1 MNRKCM
7 YRTVDYILDNHDSV
21 KKASIE
27 VHKSLHVNSHCD
39 TAAKRINLNLECN
52 EEKQVSELFSVVL
65 RALERPILKYRLM
78 LLASD
83 FPKGKSKNWKKNRKV
98 MQMYLKSAKN
108 VLQ

>member
-1 MNRKCM
+1 M

-21 KKASIE
+21 KTASIDM
-27 VHKSLHVNSHCD
+27 HKLLNVNSHCD

-52 EEKQVSELFSVVL
+52 EEKQVSEFSSVVL
-65 RALERPILKYRLM
+65 TALERPILKYHLM

-83 FPKGKSKNWKKNRKV
+83 FPKGKSKNWKENRKV
-98 MQMYLKSAKN
+98 MQMYLKSAKD